1 MEIDLNILGSI
12 LQPLTLKEV
21 SAPDLSFYV
30 KRDDLIH
37 PFMSGNKWRK
47 LKYVLADA
55 REKEA
60 ETLVT
65 FGGAYSNHLLAV
77 ACAGATFGFKTA
89 GFVRGQELD
98 IKNPVLKMCHL
109 FGMRLIFISREQY
122 RDKEQLMQ
130 KYYGNTSGAYYIPEG
145 GSSALALQG
154 VAELLDELPFEPDHI
169 ITAAG
174 TGGTMA
180 GLAYGVQG
188 KGWKTEVHGIAVIKG
203 AAYLNEE
210 IERWSGQKLHYHLHE
225 TLHRG
230 GYGKSD
236 NELVVFARNMARN
249 TGMVIEPVYTAKM
262 MMGTIQL
269 ANEGHFTPGSKI
281 VCMHTGGVWAGVGLL
296 F

>member
-1 MEIDLNILGSI
+1 MDIELNVLGSI
-12 LQPLTLKEV
+12 LQPLELKDV
-21 SAPDLSFYV
+21 NTPGLSFFV

-37 PFMSGNKWRK
+37 PFISGNKWRK
-47 LKYVLADA
+47 LKYVLKEA
-55 REKEA
+55 RQRQA
-60 ETLVT
+60 ETLIT

-109 FGMRLIFISREQY
+109 FGMRLIFITREQY

-130 KYYGNTSGAYYIPEG
+130 KYFGNDPSAFFIPEG
-145 GSSALALQG
+145 GSNALALPG

-180 GLAYGVQG
+180 GLAYGVAK

-203 AAYLNEE
+203 ASYLNAE
-210 IERWSGQKLHYHLHE
+210 IEKWAGVALHYHLHD
-225 TLHRG
+225 TLHRD
-230 GYGKSD
+230 GYAKTD
-236 NELVVFARNMARN
+236 NELVVFCRTMARN

-262 MMGTIQL
+262 MMGTIAL
-269 ANEGHFTPGSKI
+269 ANEGRFAPGSKV
-281 VCMHTGGVWAGVGLL
+281 VCLHTGGVWAGVGLL